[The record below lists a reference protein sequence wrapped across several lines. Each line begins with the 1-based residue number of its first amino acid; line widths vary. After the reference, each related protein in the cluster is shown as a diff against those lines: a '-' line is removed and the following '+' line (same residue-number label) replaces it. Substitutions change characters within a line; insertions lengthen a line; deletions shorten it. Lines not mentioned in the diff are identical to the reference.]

1 MKVFGWEVAK
11 TKNELNAISRGDQS
25 VQKSTIET
33 FSRAKKSIDELLKVA
48 EKVFEA
54 LGEKK
59 SKLQQS
65 GLDTLK
71 GIKKGMQKLTS
82 DLPKILEAR
91 LLHNL

>member
-11 TKNELNAISRGDQS
+11 SKNELNAISRGDQS

-48 EKVFEA
+48 EKVFES

-59 SKLQQS
+59 SKLQQT